1 MLPDRPDGTLLWL
14 DAGDPASAARLAELA
29 RRIRRERPRVAV
41 VVTGGEDAAG
51 PAGLLTAPAVPD
63 TAEATQA
70 ALAHWR
76 PAAIAVAG
84 GPVRPALT
92 HAAAAAGV
100 PVLWFEAGLP
110 ALPGGGWWPRLT
122 RATLARL
129 AAIHAR
135 DAAAGAALRRAG
147 APSDRIEV
155 TGLLELPM
163 RPLPANEAER
173 AALSRALG
181 TRPVWLAAGL
191 PLAEA
196 DAAAVAQQDAMR
208 AAHRLLLIAV
218 PEPLT
223 DAEAMADRLAT
234 VHGLSVGRRSAEAEL
249 GDDIQVY
256 LADTE
261 GEYGLWYRLAPV
273 AYLGGTL
280 TGPESLRHPLEA
292 AALGAAIV
300 HGPWG
305 GAASVVLDDLDA
317 AGAARAIAS
326 GADLGEAIG
335 DLLAPDRAATLAHAA
350 WAHATAGAAATTR
363 AVQAILPLI
372 DRAEAAA
379 RK

>member
-1 MLPDRPDGTLLWL
+1 MWL
-14 DAGDPASAARLAELA
+14 DAGNPGAAMRLAELA

-41 VVTGGEDAAG
+41 VLTGDEGASMPTALR
-51 PAGLLTAPAVPD
+51 AAPAVPD
-63 TAEATQA
+63 TAEATRA

-76 PAAIAVAG
+76 PAVVAVAG
-84 GPVRPALT
+84 GPLRPALT
-92 HAAAAAGV
+92 HAAAVAGV
-100 PVLWFEAGLP
+100 PVLWLEAGPP

-122 RATLARL
+122 RATLGRL

-135 DAAAGAALRRAG
+135 DAAAAAALRRAG
-147 APSDRIEV
+147 APSDRVEV

-163 RPLPANEAER
+163 GPLPANEAER

-196 DAAAVAQQDAMR
+196 DAAAAAQQDAMR

-218 PEPLT
+218 PEPLE
-223 DAEAMADRLAT
+223 DAEAIADRLAT

-249 GDDIQVY
+249 GNDIQVY

-280 TGPESLRHPLEA
+280 VGPECLRHPLEA

-300 HGPWG
+300 HGPCG
-305 GAASVVLDDLDA
+305 GAASAVLDELDA
-317 AGAARAIAS
+317 AGGARAIAS

-350 WAHATAGAAATTR
+350 WAQATAGAAATAR

-372 DRAEAAA
+372 DRAEAAL
-379 RK
+379 RT